1 MSVRAE
7 IGKLVISLTHS
18 WLGEALPQNREK
30 GSFERRSHWEFH
42 GAEPSF
48 FLTLIL
54 SLLFL
59 HADFFKHLYH
69 LEKVHHGGWGDR
81 TESKHLPC
89 TWMAQALFSASH
101 IVT

>member
-1 MSVRAE
+1 MSLRAE

-69 LEKVHHGGWGDR
+69 LEKVHHGAGETEQRVSTCLAHGWPKLY
-81 TESKHLPC
+81 SQHP
-89 TWMAQALFSASH
+89 
-101 IVT
+101 I